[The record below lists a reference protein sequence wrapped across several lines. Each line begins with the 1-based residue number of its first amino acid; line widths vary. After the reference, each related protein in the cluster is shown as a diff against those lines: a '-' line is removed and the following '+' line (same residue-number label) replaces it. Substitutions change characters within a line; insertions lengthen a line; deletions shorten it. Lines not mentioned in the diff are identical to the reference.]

1 MMVQDIA
8 MNLNAVYMKN
18 SRNVDIEAIASL
30 LSVIYSDVFYPY
42 QQAFSETLLS
52 VKTDY
57 NRLLR

>member
-1 MMVQDIA
+1 MKSS
-8 MNLNAVYMKN
+8 LNV
-18 SRNVDIEAIASL
+18 VLEAIASL